1 MSLIFSIDQ
10 FIDLFMSLN
19 LFSAVPYPSKSLQDF
34 SGDFFELRAIFHG
47 QKGNFRFSGII
58 LFAELK

>member
-1 MSLIFSIDQ
+1 MSLIFSIDL
-10 FIDLFMSLN
+10 FINLFMSLN
-19 LFSAVPYPSKSLQDF
+19 SFGWVSYLSKSLQDF
-34 SGDFFELRAIFHG
+34 SCDFSELRAIFRG